1 MKRKPLL
8 FTTALLAVAASAF
21 AARDLD
27 RQVGQRITK
36 VRTTAYT
43 YGAAENGAY
52 PNSNAVGKRLKS
64 GKVSSAA
71 ADWSRWPL
79 GTRFRVVE
87 TGREYIVDDIG
98 SAMVGTNTIDLFKPN
113 NRAMNRWGVRHVTI
127 EILEWGSPEESLEV
141 LMERRKSRH
150 VREMV
155 SDLLVQRSS

>member
-1 MKRKPLL
+1 MIRKPLL
-8 FTTALLAVAASAF
+8 FTTALVMAAASAF
-21 AARDLD
+21 AARDIHG
-27 RQVGQRITK
+27 QIGQRIEK

-43 YGAAENGAY
+43 YGAAENGSH
-52 PNSNAVGKRLKS
+52 PTSNAIGKPLKA
-64 GKVSSAA
+64 GKTSSAA

-127 EILEWGSPEESLEV
+127 EILEWGSPEESLEI
-141 LMERRKSRH
+141 LMERRKFRH

-155 SDLLVQRSS
+155 SKLLVQRAT